1 MSWVAGNV
9 SRNGEHQNCYSES
22 RKQRTS
28 ASARANA
35 AHGSVRVHRVIEIKV
50 SKKTIADTEN
60 SARERQTKQNTAVK
74 DTFREKT
81 DTQREREYMLRGNE
95 TIRVKGQH
103 AN

>member
-1 MSWVAGNV
+1 
-9 SRNGEHQNCYSES
+9 
-22 RKQRTS
+22 
-28 ASARANA
+28 
-35 AHGSVRVHRVIEIKV
+35 VIEIKV

>member
-1 MSWVAGNV
+1 M
-9 SRNGEHQNCYSES
+9 
-22 RKQRTS
+22 
-28 ASARANA
+28 
-35 AHGSVRVHRVIEIKV
+35 

>member
-1 MSWVAGNV
+1 
-9 SRNGEHQNCYSES
+9 
-22 RKQRTS
+22 
-28 ASARANA
+28 
-35 AHGSVRVHRVIEIKV
+35 VHRVIEIKV

>member
-1 MSWVAGNV
+1 M
-9 SRNGEHQNCYSES
+9 
-22 RKQRTS
+22 
-28 ASARANA
+28 
-35 AHGSVRVHRVIEIKV
+35 IEIKV